1 MDGLDCEVRYDLE
14 TDKKHQWCV
23 MMILIGPEGI
33 FSGMMMLRKQQKAM
47 YMHKIIGVVES

>member
-14 TDKKHQWCV
+14 TDEKHQWCV

-33 FSGMMMLRKQQKAM
+33 FSGVMMLRKQQKVM
-47 YMHKIIGVVES
+47 YTHKIIRVVES